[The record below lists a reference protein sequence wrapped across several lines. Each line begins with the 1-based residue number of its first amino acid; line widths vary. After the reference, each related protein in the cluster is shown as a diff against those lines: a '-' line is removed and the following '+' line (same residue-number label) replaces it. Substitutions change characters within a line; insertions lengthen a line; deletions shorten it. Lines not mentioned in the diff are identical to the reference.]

1 MTKQTNLNLQWLRI
15 SSTLLAFLSAALFS
29 ACQTNEP
36 TTRYRAAD
44 SGDFVVQLP
53 RRYKAVS
60 IEGVVFYQ
68 SRGNYFQKR
77 GAGYVK
83 VTPPSS
89 TLRSKRA
96 ISYRSLYNESAE
108 RRKLVRV
115 R

>member
-1 MTKQTNLNLQWLRI
+1 MRRARI
-15 SSTLLAFLSAALFS
+15 STILLAFLSAAFFS
-29 ACQTNEP
+29 ACQTTDP

-44 SGDFVVQLP
+44 SGDFVAQLP

-60 IEGVVFYQ
+60 IDGIVFYH

-83 VTPPSS
+83 VSPPTSS
-89 TLRSKRA
+89 LRSKRA

-108 RRKLVRV
+108 RRKLNRV